1 MVETDVK
8 SIPPTH
14 ICMYVLNII
23 PTKIIHT
30 EKQTTKSTKCDSQ
43 LNSSNSY
50 VHWWT
55 TKGYCASGAYFNAS
69 NLCLQ
74 GNNTIYYWIC
84 FINVL
89 I

>member
-1 MVETDVK
+1 MVETDAK

-14 ICMYVLNII
+14 IYMYVLNIV

-30 EKQTTKSTKCDSQ
+30 EKQTTKSTKCDNQ
-43 LNSSNSY
+43 LNSSY
-50 VHWWT
+50 WFVHWWT

-74 GNNTIYYWIC
+74 GNNIIYYSIC